1 MILTYIRNAA
11 ASVDAE
17 MCARRARPGRAQRLD
32 QDRLGMTMDE

>member
-32 QDRLGMTMDE
+32 EDRLGMTMDE